1 MCTRVCV
8 CVIQAVYR
16 AHSVRRRQSTS
27 SDIETCTNEI
37 DADARAN
44 KPFEDPVESGAKPVE
59 PVVALALG
67 DAVMVL
73 GRNERNEGTVRFVGE
88 TRFATGTWVGVELH
102 SDQGKNDGSV
112 QVVWRSVLL
121 GVFGPT
127 HGIIH

>member
-1 MCTRVCV
+1 
-8 CVIQAVYR
+8 VIQAVYR